1 MKSILDNKVLI
12 SVKSGNGERRYF
24 NRITQGFSAR
34 WNGVGFYDSTGR
46 AVRPYFTSFQT
57 HNQSESIW
65 QAMAYN
71 DPDLTYDKFTLDHL
85 RKGNVI

>member
-46 AVRPYFTSFQT
+46 AVRPYFTSFKQ
-57 HNQSESIW
+57 HNPSESIW
-65 QAMAYN
+65 KAMAYN